1 MSNEV
6 ADGIRGDEAI
16 EVELSDESG
25 FTQIDTANCP
35 PPEQQGEYLQD
46 AEVTAFV
53 DFLKGLLGE
62 GGKLRHAWRHARDG
76 YDWQCEDLLDA
87 ARRYHFTVVEEFRV
101 LTGPVDF
108 QSLAAN
114 ALVLNDLKRRL
125 DAAVSSCNDVDA
137 RAVAKDIQLW
147 GGTDI
152 RGKKNSMAIDTLG
165 TASGGFLGYLDRCR
179 NAFGGGWSL
188 DLSPFIGASQGL
200 RSNAGFTKI
209 YSLSFDDFII
219 YDSRVAAALGL
230 LVIRWWALTCYR
242 RKIIAPIPAHLR
254 FYCMPTHGHV
264 NRDPNVNRFTIAGLP
279 TTRCDLSHVQSNV
292 HANWLLCHAL
302 SGSYFEH
309 EVLTRP
315 HPYPVKPLR
324 ALEAALFMIGYDL
337 AANWPHG

>member
-152 RGKKNSMAIDTLG
+152 RGKKKQHGDRYAWHRLRRISRVLG
-165 TASGGFLGYLDRCR
+165 
-179 NAFGGGWSL
+179 
-188 DLSPFIGASQGL
+188 
-200 RSNAGFTKI
+200 
-209 YSLSFDDFII
+209 SLSQ
-219 YDSRVAAALGL
+219 RVRGRLVARPVSIHWSVSGLTLQRRFHEDLLAL
-230 LVIRWWALTCYR
+230 I
-242 RKIIAPIPAHLR
+242 
-254 FYCMPTHGHV
+254 
-264 NRDPNVNRFTIAGLP
+264 
-279 TTRCDLSHVQSNV
+279 
-292 HANWLLCHAL
+292 
-302 SGSYFEH
+302 
-309 EVLTRP
+309 
-315 HPYPVKPLR
+315 
-324 ALEAALFMIGYDL
+324 
-337 AANWPHG
+337 